1 MPSGFKG
8 KRWNNKS
15 VLKIDLY
22 NLRIGKVFLNK
33 SPETLTTKK
42 KEWTNR
48 SLLKINVFYSLKRN
62 TKTNEKISHKV
73 GKVLATHITIEGS

>member
-15 VLKIDLY
+15 ILKIDLY
-22 NLRIGKVFLNK
+22 NLRVGKAFLNK

-48 SLLKINVFYSLKRN
+48 SLLKLMYSIH
-62 TKTNEKISHKV
+62 E
-73 GKVLATHITIEGS
+73 IEIQKQMKK